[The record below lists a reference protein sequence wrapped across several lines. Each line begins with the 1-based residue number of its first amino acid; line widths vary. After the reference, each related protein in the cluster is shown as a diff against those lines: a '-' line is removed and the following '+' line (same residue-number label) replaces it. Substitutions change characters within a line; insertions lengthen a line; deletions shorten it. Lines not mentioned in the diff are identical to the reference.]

1 MGRETFR
8 DKRVKRDFL
17 SVLIK
22 APCPQISN
30 PCPQC
35 GSCWAMRLM
44 GSLFPHIHL
53 LTEAPLPLSPLLLK
67 LLPGRLLPLLTSW
80 IEPAFAVLFVR
91 TGPESLFFKE
101 KEGGV
106 WAPNVLILQSSV
118 VQTLQEPTGRQA
130 FLLSMLFSHTPSS
143 QITYLLLDYR
153 LLHLLCR
160 QVRLLSSH
168 SHSRGWPHHSTLY
181 ALESLW
187 GPCSVSPR

>member
-1 MGRETFR
+1 MAVVGPWGWWGVSSLTYTFSLR
-8 DKRVKRDFL
+8 LLSPCLLFHWTSCLVVCFL
-17 SVLIK
+17 SWLRGL
-22 APCPQISN
+22 ACL
-30 PCPQC
+30 CC
-35 GSCWAMRLM
+35 
-44 GSLFPHIHL
+44 
-53 LTEAPLPLSPLLLK
+53 
-67 LLPGRLLPLLTSW
+67 
-80 IEPAFAVLFVR
+80 AFCKNRPRKPF
-91 TGPESLFFKE
+91 FFKE

-106 WAPNVLILQSSV
+106 WAPDVLILQSSV

-130 FLLSMLFSHTPSS
+130 FLLSTLFSHTPSS
-143 QITYLLLDYR
+143 HITHLSLDYR